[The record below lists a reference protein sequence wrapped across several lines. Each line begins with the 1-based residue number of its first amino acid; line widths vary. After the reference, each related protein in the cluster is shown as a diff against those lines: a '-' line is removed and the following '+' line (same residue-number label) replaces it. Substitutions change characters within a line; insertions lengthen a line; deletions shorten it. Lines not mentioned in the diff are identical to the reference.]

1 MKHVE
6 STCRGPATVV
16 RLKGPLVD
24 EVLDELSQHATSA
37 ISAGVGR
44 VVFDA
49 SEIPFADSQG
59 IELLLDVADQLG
71 TIGQPMRFASISE
84 TLREIFEITGV
95 ADRFDY
101 YEDVPQAVRS
111 LS

>member
-6 STCRGPATVV
+6 STSRGPATVV
-16 RLKGPLVD
+16 RVKGPLVD
-24 EVLDELSQHATSA
+24 EVLDELSQHATNA
-37 ISAGVGR
+37 IRVGVGR

-49 SEIPFADSQG
+49 AEIPFADSLG
-59 IELLLDVADQLG
+59 LGLLLDVADQLDA
-71 TIGQPMRFASISE
+71 IGQPMRFASVGG
-84 TLREIFEITGV
+84 TLREIFEVTGI

>member
-1 MKHVE
+1 MVKV
-6 STCRGPATVV
+6 
-16 RLKGPLVD
+16 KGPII
-24 EVLDELSQHATSA
+24 EEILDELSQHSA
-37 ISAGVGR
+37 NAIRAGVGR

-49 SEIPFADSQG
+49 GDIPFADSQG
-59 IELLLDVADQLG
+59 IELLLDVADQLS
-71 TIGQPMRFASISE
+71 TIGQPMRLASVGG
-84 TLREIFEITGV
+84 TLREILEVTGV